1 MQQPPVGDICRFK
14 GGELLAWTTVAT
26 WNTHVHFGTG
36 TEEKANHMTKKGW
49 TVRDHLNVREKN
61 VIAEQ
66 LVPHDKILF
75 PSSKPLNQEGDFFFN
90 LLVKVFQV
98 WVVKT

>member
-1 MQQPPVGDICRFK
+1 
-14 GGELLAWTTVAT
+14 
-26 WNTHVHFGTG
+26 
-36 TEEKANHMTKKGW
+36 MTKKGW

-75 PSSKPLNQEGDFFFN
+75 PSSKPLNQEGDFFFQFTCKSFPSLSSEN
-90 LLVKVFQV
+90 LKGGIFDGSPDSTVDERQKIL
-98 WVVKT
+98 